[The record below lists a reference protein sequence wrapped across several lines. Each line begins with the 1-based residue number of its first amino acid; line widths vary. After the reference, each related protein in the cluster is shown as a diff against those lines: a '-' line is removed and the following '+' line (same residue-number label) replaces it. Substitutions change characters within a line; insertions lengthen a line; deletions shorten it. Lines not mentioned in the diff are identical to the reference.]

1 MITINHAKLAGGS
14 IMSVNPN
21 LAQDVW
27 KDVGEHVQFTVL
39 RLKRADQQA
48 DREAI
53 QEFAD
58 RYTAIL
64 RSLKIR
70 DADPKTGES
79 SLKASFGFSYG
90 AFDYL
95 FPDAPKPHELEEF
108 TGLKG
113 PKYEMPATGG
123 DLFFHL
129 RANNEAVVYEAQT
142 QFMRF
147 LGDIAEVVDETKGF
161 RYFEGRA
168 IIGFV
173 DGTEAPQIEDAA
185 DYALIGDEDPDYIN
199 GSYAFAQKWLHDM
212 DFWNKMKTE
221 HQERAVGR
229 EKFTDLELED
239 EDKLPNAHNLSSNV
253 EIDGEEQKIVRMNVP
268 FSEPASGKTGTYFI
282 GYARHWEVT
291 KTMCQQMLDMS
302 DFLLTFSTL
311 LTGQLFF
318 IPSRPTLEAI
328 ADGEL

>member
-1 MITINHAKLAGGS
+1 MTVDAS
-14 IMSVNPN
+14 Q
-21 LAQDVW
+21 AQDVW
-27 KDVGEHVQFTVL
+27 KDIGEHVQFTVL
-39 RLKRADQQA
+39 KLKRQDQA
-48 DREAI
+48 NDREAI

-58 RYTAIL
+58 RYQAIL

-70 DADPKTGES
+70 DADPKTGRS
-79 SLKASFGFSYG
+79 SLKASFGFSSD
-90 AFDYL
+90 AFEYL
-95 FPDAPKPHELEEF
+95 FPDAPKPKELENF

-113 PKYEMPATGG
+113 PKYSMPGTGG

-129 RANNEAVVYEAQT
+129 RASNEAVVYEAQT

-147 LGDIAEVVDETKGF
+147 LKDIAEVQDETKGF

-185 DYALIGDEDPDYIN
+185 GYALIGDEDENYIN

-221 HQERAVGR
+221 QQERAVGR

-239 EDKLPNAHNLSSNV
+239 EDKMPNAHNVSSNI

-268 FSEPASGKTGTYFI
+268 FSDPASGKTGTYFI

-291 KTMCQQMLDMS
+291 KKMCQQMVDTS

-311 LTGQLFF
+311 LSGQLFF
-318 IPSRPTLEAI
+318 IPSRPTLDAI

>member
-1 MITINHAKLAGGS
+1 MTVDAS
-14 IMSVNPN
+14 Q
-21 LAQDVW
+21 AQDVW
-27 KDVGEHVQFTVL
+27 KDIGEHVQFTVL
-39 RLKRADQQA
+39 KLKRQDQA
-48 DREAI
+48 SDREAI

-58 RYTAIL
+58 RYQAIL

-70 DADPKTGES
+70 DADPKTGRS
-79 SLKASFGFSYG
+79 SLKASFGFSSD
-90 AFDYL
+90 AFEYL
-95 FPDAPKPHELEEF
+95 FPDAPKPKELENF

-113 PKYEMPATGG
+113 PKYSMPGTGG

-129 RANNEAVVYEAQT
+129 RASNEAVVYEAQT
-142 QFMRF
+142 QFMHF
-147 LGDIAEVVDETKGF
+147 LKDIAEVQDETKGF

-185 DYALIGDEDPDYIN
+185 GYALIGDEDENYIN

-221 HQERAVGR
+221 QQERAVGR

-239 EDKLPNAHNLSSNV
+239 EDKMPNAHNVSSNI

-268 FSEPASGKTGTYFI
+268 FSDPASGKTGTYFI

-291 KTMCQQMLDMS
+291 KKMCQQMVDTS

-311 LTGQLFF
+311 LSGQLFF
-318 IPSRPTLEAI
+318 IPSRLTLDAI